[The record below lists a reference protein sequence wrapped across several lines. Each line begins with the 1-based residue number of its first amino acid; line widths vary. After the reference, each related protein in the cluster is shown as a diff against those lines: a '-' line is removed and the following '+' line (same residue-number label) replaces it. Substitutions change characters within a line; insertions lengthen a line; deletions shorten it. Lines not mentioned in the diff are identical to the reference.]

1 MCDACDQQA
10 TECAQA
16 WGVTPTP
23 VVFVATPDGLPA
35 VQARIMLILD
45 SLDVP
50 GALGYH
56 DDDFGVIFGH
66 VLNQG
71 PVDTCPTLSHEVLE
85 MLVDPTCTGWR
96 SMGGG
101 RDIALEVGDPVQADS
116 YAQRATV
123 GELARDMWLSN
134 YVTPRYF
141 DPAGVGG
148 FDRMGKLDAPLSM
161 SVGGYQIVREKT
173 GDIVNIFAKTR
184 LGDTT
189 GRLNVAAKIARPGSR
204 TLRRLRG

>member
-1 MCDACDQQA
+1 
-10 TECAQA
+10 
-16 WGVTPTP
+16 
-23 VVFVATPDGLPA
+23 
-35 VQARIMLILD
+35 MLIVD
-45 SLDVP
+45 SLDMP
-50 GALGYH
+50 GALGVH
-56 DDDFGVIFGH
+56 MDDIGAIHGF

-71 PVDTCPTLSHEVLE
+71 PVDTCVTLSHECLE

-96 SMGGG
+96 SLGGG
-101 RDIALEVGDPVQADS
+101 RDIALEACDPVQADS

-134 YVTPRYF
+134 YVLPRYF

-161 SVGGYQIVREKT
+161 SPGGYQIVREKT
-173 GDIVNIFAKTR
+173 GDVVNIFARTR
-184 LGDTT
+184 IGDTA
-189 GRLNVAAKIARPGSR
+189 GRLNVAAKVLRPGSR